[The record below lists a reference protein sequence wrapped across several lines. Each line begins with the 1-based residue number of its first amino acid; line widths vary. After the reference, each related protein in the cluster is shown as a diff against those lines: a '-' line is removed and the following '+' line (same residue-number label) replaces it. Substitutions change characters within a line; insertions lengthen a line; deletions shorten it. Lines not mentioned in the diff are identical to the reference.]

1 MSQGSLP
8 SGSSLPC
15 HRVFEPSRLQEQL
28 QSQAYERIA
37 PETRRGKVA
46 AQRTPC
52 RVGDGATVSS
62 LSPVSCGGCC
72 A

>member
-8 SGSSLPC
+8 SGPSLPC

-28 QSQAYERIA
+28 QSQAYERIV

-46 AQRTPC
+46 AKRAPC
-52 RVGDGATVSS
+52 RAGDSS
-62 LSPVSCGGCC
+62 TDSPFSPVSCGGRC